1 LSNLRVFAISSVIVV
16 AIGSLVS
23 SLAAVSGGG
32 TSVETSRGFSILLL
46 SALTAGALVSLPI
59 VVPSALVAGLL
70 ASTLMTDRRSDWSA
84 AKWLAT
90 SGLVGSV
97 VGAAFTLLW
106 WFGLLDAGSELKAVL
121 AITMPLGVVAGGLS
135 GLGVGGYC
143 SREARSR
150 FPSDKVQP
158 ASSASAG
165 EDST

>member
-106 WFGLLDAGSELKAVL
+106 FGLLDAGSELKAVL